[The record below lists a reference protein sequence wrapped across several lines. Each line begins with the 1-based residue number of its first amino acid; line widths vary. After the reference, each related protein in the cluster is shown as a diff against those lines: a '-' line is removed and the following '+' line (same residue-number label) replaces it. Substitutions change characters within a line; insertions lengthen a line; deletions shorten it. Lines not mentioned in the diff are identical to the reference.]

1 MIKTIKAKFN
11 QSAKSDALEPRAAMP
26 KISMNGK
33 ELVGKVRAK
42 AAKAIRLLL
51 HISFSLFLEL
61 STPVSLAYLPTD
73 TPRAEKD
80 ILKQATLSQENVLL
94 DEFI

>member
-1 MIKTIKAKFN
+1 
-11 QSAKSDALEPRAAMP
+11 MP

-61 STPVSLAYLPTD
+61 STPVSLAYLPTN

-80 ILKQATLSQENVLL
+80 ILKQATLSQENVLS